1 MKGIKMKK
9 WLLTALCAV
18 LCFSWGMASAADA
31 PLKIAVIDMNR
42 VFEEYNKTRINE
54 AKLKKQAEVFKEYS
68 KQLTLSLVKLR
79 EEFVKLR
86 DDSQNLAYSDAEREN
101 RRLNA
106 QEKYRQLA
114 AKEQEIREYNREKQT
129 QLQDEY
135 IKFRN
140 IILADISA
148 VIETKCLAEG
158 YGLVL
163 DKSGKSRNDIPLV
176 VYSSKM
182 LDITDAVIKTLNL
195 GQNKPEP
202 QPVQGKGNTGK

>member
-1 MKGIKMKK
+1 MKGIEMKK
-9 WLLTALCAV
+9 WLLTALCAG
-18 LCFSWGMASAADA
+18 LCLSWSAATAADA

-54 AKLKKQAEVFKEYS
+54 AKLKKQAEVFKDYS
-68 KQLTLSLVKLR
+68 KQLTQSLVKLR

-176 VYSSKM
+176 IYSSKM